1 MSPLWSQDD
10 SSHLNHHPKVAPSM
24 SRQNQALIYLVITV
38 VWMMTSLFNSSAVIY
53 AQPNTQVSVDSEA
66 EQNFRELEGERAR
79 ELFKERCVRC
89 HGVRGDGRGVLAS
102 HLSPRPTDLTN
113 PTWYKKTPKDN
124 IKRVILGGG
133 GALGKSIIM
142 PANPDLRTQ
151 PKLVTALVDYIIKL
165 VPRDDESK
173 SNP

>member
-1 MSPLWSQDD
+1 MSSLWSQND
-10 SSHLNHHPKVAPSM
+10 SSHLNHHPKITPSM
-24 SRQNQALIYLVITV
+24 SRQKTALVYLVITGT
-38 VWMMTSLFNSSAVIY
+38 WIMTSLFNRSAMIY
-53 AQPNTQVSVDSEA
+53 AQPSAQVSADSEA

-102 HLSPRPTDLTN
+102 HLSPRPTDLTSS
-113 PTWYKKTPKDN
+113 TWYKNTPKDT
-124 IKRVILGGG
+124 IRRVILGGG

-142 PANPDLRTQ
+142 PANPDLRAQ
-151 PKLVTALVDYIIKL
+151 PKLVIALVDYIVKL

-173 SNP
+173 PK